1 MIFNNRVNKISF
13 DIIRFNSN
21 FIRIILI
28 LIILNINIMID
39 YLNIIYI

>member
-1 MIFNNRVNKISF
+1 MIFNNRVNQISF
-13 DIIRFNSN
+13 DKIRFNSD

>member
-1 MIFNNRVNKISF
+1 MIFNIRVNKISF
-13 DIIRFNSN
+13 DIIRFNSD

>member
-13 DIIRFNSN
+13 DIIRFNSD

-28 LIILNINIMID
+28 LIILNINIMVD

>member
-13 DIIRFNSN
+13 DIIRFNSD

-28 LIILNINIMID
+28 LIILNINIMIN

>member
-13 DIIRFNSN
+13 DIIRFNSD

>member
-1 MIFNNRVNKISF
+1 MIFISRVNKISF
-13 DIIRFNSN
+13 DIIRFNSD

>member
-1 MIFNNRVNKISF
+1 MIFINRVNKISF
-13 DIIRFNSN
+13 DIIRFNSD

-28 LIILNINIMID
+28 LIILNINIMVD

>member
-1 MIFNNRVNKISF
+1 MIFNSRVNQISF
-13 DIIRFNSN
+13 DIIRFNSD

>member
-1 MIFNNRVNKISF
+1 MIFNNRVNQISF
-13 DIIRFNSN
+13 DIIRFNSD

>member
-1 MIFNNRVNKISF
+1 MIFNSWVNKISF
-13 DIIRFNSN
+13 DIIRFNSD

>member
-13 DIIRFNSN
+13 DIIRFNSD

-28 LIILNINIMID
+28 LIKLNINIMID

>member
-1 MIFNNRVNKISF
+1 MIFNIRVNKISF
-13 DIIRFNSN
+13 DIIRFNSD

-28 LIILNINIMID
+28 LIKLNINIMID

>member
-1 MIFNNRVNKISF
+1 MIFINRVNKISF
-13 DIIRFNSN
+13 DIIRFNSD